1 MPASGVLRR
10 TSVVLKNFPFPVHSN
25 LNLNFSEKAKVFD
38 SIEKFSRNSTFFAK
52 KRKLKQPTKSP
63 KKGQKN
69 IERRQQDLLELG
81 PLRSLGVKR
90 LSLAG
95 KKAIR

>member
-38 SIEKFSRNSTFFAK
+38 SIEKFSANSTFFSK
-52 KRKLKQPTKSP
+52 KTEIEATDEVAE
-63 KKGQKN
+63 KGQKN
-69 IERRQQDLLELG
+69 I
-81 PLRSLGVKR
+81 
-90 LSLAG
+90 
-95 KKAIR
+95 

>member
-1 MPASGVLRR
+1 M
-10 TSVVLKNFPFPVHSN
+10 
-25 LNLNFSEKAKVFD
+25 FD
-38 SIEKFSRNSTFFAK
+38 SIEKFSPNSTFFCK
-52 KRKLKQPTKSP
+52 KTEIEATDEVDE
-63 KKGQKN
+63 KGQKN
-69 IERRQQDLLELG
+69 IERQRQQRQQDLLELG

>member
-1 MPASGVLRR
+1 M
-10 TSVVLKNFPFPVHSN
+10 
-25 LNLNFSEKAKVFD
+25 FD
-38 SIEKFSRNSTFFAK
+38 SIENFSPNSTFFLQKTEIEA
-52 KRKLKQPTKSP
+52 TDEVAE
-63 KKGQKN
+63 KGQKN

-81 PLRSLGVKR
+81 PLLSLGVKR

>member
-25 LNLNFSEKAKVFD
+25 LDLNFSEKAKVFD
-38 SIEKFSRNSTFFAK
+38 SIENFSPNSTFFCK

-63 KKGQKN
+63 KKDKKISN
-69 IERRQQDLLELG
+69 DDNKTYLNSVLFSRLELND
-81 PLRSLGVKR
+81 
-90 LSLAG
+90 
-95 KKAIR
+95 